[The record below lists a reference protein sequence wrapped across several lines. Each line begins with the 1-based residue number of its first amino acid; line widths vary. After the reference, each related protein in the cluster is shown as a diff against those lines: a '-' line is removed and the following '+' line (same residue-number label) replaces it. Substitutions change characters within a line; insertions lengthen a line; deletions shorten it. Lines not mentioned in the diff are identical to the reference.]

1 MFCSC
6 GLTLFL
12 LKQFESIIDIASV
25 GSLLLTLELT
35 WILTV
40 LSKELTDAPSVV
52 TIQLVIIGEAHQLGH
67 VCVRLPRDHVQKMC
81 NDYQI
86 LIARE

>member
-1 MFCSC
+1 MFSSC
-6 GLTLFL
+6 DLTLIL

-25 GSLLLTLELT
+25 SSLLLALELN

-40 LSKELTDAPSVV
+40 LSKELTDAPSIV
-52 TIQLVIIGEAHQLGH
+52 TIQLMIIGEAQQLGH
-67 VCVRLPRDHVQKMC
+67 VCLRLPLDHLQKMC

-86 LIARE
+86 LIAR